1 MKTNKFRSNKPAQG
15 FWNGDRQQQR
25 HFFNRALAMG
35 WITTRGDEPMKLD
48 ELAFVTLCRAVG
60 FHKGAEMEAFAVEQD
75 FTPYFDEHGINFV
88 VYWEDVLKNGPVGID
103 RIEFNQTG
111 KFVTVYEDTPKGIKA
126 REFKNS
132 KSAYPKYGSS
142 MFTLE
147 KMALAH
153 LHSSAIETG
162 SNDRAIQLTDD
173 ELAELLK

>member
-1 MKTNKFRSNKPAQG
+1 MRTNKFRSNKSAKG

-25 HFFNRALAMG
+25 HFFNRALSLG
-35 WITTRGDEPMKLD
+35 WVTTRGEERMKFN

-60 FHKGAEMEAFAVEQD
+60 YHTKAEMQVFEQAQEFA
-75 FTPYFDEHGINFV
+75 PYMDNQGVNFIY
-88 VYWEDVLKNGPVGID
+88 YWEDVLKNGPVGIEK
-103 RIEFNQTG
+103 IEFNQTG
-111 KFVTVYEDTPKGIKA
+111 NFVTVYEQTPNGIKA

-132 KSAYPKYGSS
+132 KSVYPKYGSS

-162 SNDRAIQLTDD
+162 SNDRAKQLTDE
-173 ELAELLK
+173 ELKNLLS